1 MERHDATEFAFVS
14 WIKHRAGAGVCSSLM
29 QKSEVGIV
37 GLLVVAKQLVD
48 LSATSRKTRGDTVHV
63 RCTAPGPG
71 C

>member
-1 MERHDATEFAFVS
+1 MM
-14 WIKHRAGAGVCSSLM
+14 W
-29 QKSEVGIV
+29 KSEVGIV

-48 LSATSRKTRGDTVHV
+48 LSATSRKTQGDTVHV